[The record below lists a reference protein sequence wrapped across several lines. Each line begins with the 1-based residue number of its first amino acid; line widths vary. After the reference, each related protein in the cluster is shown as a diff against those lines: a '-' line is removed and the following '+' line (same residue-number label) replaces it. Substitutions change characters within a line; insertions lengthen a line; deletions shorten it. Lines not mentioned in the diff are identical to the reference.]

1 MFKNDTSMTLYD
13 TFMTL
18 CFDKSVIKKSLL
30 SLAFIATMTLMTL
43 YLLLVNYS
51 PPKRWKLL
59 GQYYY
64 CSKFTQAIKAIPASL
79 VNISYITLLVLVDFC
94 LRLYLYPS
102 SFHRLGKY
110 KSYKTSLSFGLI
122 YSHN

>member
-43 YLLLVNYS
+43 YLLLLNE
-51 PPKRWKLL
+51 K
-59 GQYYY
+59 
-64 CSKFTQAIKAIPASL
+64 
-79 VNISYITLLVLVDFC
+79 
-94 LRLYLYPS
+94 
-102 SFHRLGKY
+102 
-110 KSYKTSLSFGLI
+110 
-122 YSHN
+122 